1 MRLTQRRNN
10 MDQNNNQSTTPITP
24 VTQSAPPVP
33 TQEPT
38 PTPAPQPLV
47 TPPIQPTTPP
57 PPTGLTASPT
67 SHSKLLII
75 GIIILILVL
84 GGLSYVLFL
93 NSSKT
98 PTTDTTTTPPTVAPT
113 KVITPSPTPTPD
125 LKSQAEGIDTG
136 NPETDLTEIQTDV
149 QGL

>member
-1 MRLTQRRNN
+1 
-10 MDQNNNQSTTPITP
+10 MDQNNNNNQPITSPTTPMAQPGVTPLPTPEP
-24 VTQSAPPVP
+24 VT
-33 TQEPT
+33 T
-38 PTPAPQPLV
+38 TPAEQPLV
-47 TPPIQPTTPP
+47 TPPPTPAEQPATPP
-57 PPTGLTASPT
+57 PPTGLTSSPT

-98 PTTDTTTTPPTVAPT
+98 PATSTTSTPTLAPT
-113 KVITPSPTPTPD
+113 QAITPTATPTPD
-125 LKSQAEGIDTG
+125 LKSQAEEIDTG